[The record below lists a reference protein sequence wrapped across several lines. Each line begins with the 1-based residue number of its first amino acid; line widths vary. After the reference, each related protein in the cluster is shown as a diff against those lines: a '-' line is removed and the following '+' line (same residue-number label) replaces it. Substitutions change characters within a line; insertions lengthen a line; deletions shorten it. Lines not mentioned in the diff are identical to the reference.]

1 MELGLKGKIAV
12 VTGGSRGLGFSVA
25 EALLREGSIVAIG
38 ARTTEELAAAA
49 ADLVDRYPDS
59 TVLPVPFD
67 VRDAQSVEAFA
78 DRIRAELGDPDI
90 LVSNAGGPPSGSY
103 DDVEDAQYQAAFELC
118 FMSAVRLFD
127 AFLPAMRKN
136 GYGRVV
142 HLASV
147 SARQPLDNLILSN
160 ATRAAVLGFAKT
172 VANRVAKDGVT
183 VNVVL
188 PGYARTERLE
198 ELADVAAQRTGLSK
212 EQVFAS
218 WEAMIPMARIG
229 EPHEIADAVTF
240 LCSAAASY
248 VTGTTLAVDGGLAVE
263 ADERDELFDDVA
275 LVCHVALDAP
285 RRVVLLASPGLGD
298 VRFGAVE
305 LHLLAVDEVTERID
319 HAVRFPFVRHAGGRG
334 EHQQRHAEVT
344 VLPEV
349 DLASHRD
356 ARDLVGLLVHG
367 GVPGLPR
374 RSA

>member
-248 VTGTTLAVDGGLAVE
+248 VTGTTLAVDGGYLK
-263 ADERDELFDDVA
+263 
-275 LVCHVALDAP
+275 
-285 RRVVLLASPGLGD
+285 GL
-298 VRFGAVE
+298 
-305 LHLLAVDEVTERID
+305 
-319 HAVRFPFVRHAGGRG
+319 
-334 EHQQRHAEVT
+334 
-344 VLPEV
+344 
-349 DLASHRD
+349 
-356 ARDLVGLLVHG
+356 
-367 GVPGLPR
+367 
-374 RSA
+374 

>member
-1 MELGLKGKIAV
+1 MELGIKGRIAV
-12 VTGGSRGLGFSVA
+12 VTGGSRGLGFSIA
-25 EALLREGSIVAIG
+25 EALLREGAVVAIG
-38 ARTTEELAAAA
+38 ARTAEELAAAA
-49 ADLVDRYPDS
+49 ADLVDRYADS
-59 TVLPVPFD
+59 TVVPVPFD

-78 DRIRAELGDPDI
+78 ERVRAELGDPDI
-90 LVSNAGGPPSGSY
+90 LVSNAGGPASGSY
-103 DDVEDAQYQAAFELC
+103 DDVEDAQYLDAFELC

-218 WEAMIPMARIG
+218 WEALIPMARIG
-229 EPHEIADAVTF
+229 EPHEIASAVTF
-240 LCSAAASY
+240 LCSAASSY
-248 VTGTTLAVDGGLAVE
+248 VTGTTLAVDGGYLK
-263 ADERDELFDDVA
+263 
-275 LVCHVALDAP
+275 
-285 RRVVLLASPGLGD
+285 GL
-298 VRFGAVE
+298 
-305 LHLLAVDEVTERID
+305 
-319 HAVRFPFVRHAGGRG
+319 
-334 EHQQRHAEVT
+334 
-344 VLPEV
+344 
-349 DLASHRD
+349 
-356 ARDLVGLLVHG
+356 
-367 GVPGLPR
+367 
-374 RSA
+374 